1 MKIYLKLMFKKVF
14 QNMPNHI
21 AIFVFKS
28 PTNLLNKS
36 ELKDLKKFSEYLY
49 KNKYKEANQMLNNYN
64 LKSSNKNKVRK

>member
-1 MKIYLKLMFKKVF
+1 
-14 QNMPNHI
+14 MPNHI
-21 AIFVFKS
+21 AIFEQKIFKS